1 MQSAANP
8 RWGGGGSLIFSCIR
22 RLGSF
27 WGVFRKINIFFR
39 YENFVDM
46 FSGSSQNWT
55 IFRGQFYAFY
65 GIFLRSR

>member
-8 RWGGGGSLIFSCIR
+8 RWGGGSLIFSCIR

-27 WGVFRKINIFFR
+27 LGVFRKINIFLG
-39 YENFVDM
+39 YENFVDI